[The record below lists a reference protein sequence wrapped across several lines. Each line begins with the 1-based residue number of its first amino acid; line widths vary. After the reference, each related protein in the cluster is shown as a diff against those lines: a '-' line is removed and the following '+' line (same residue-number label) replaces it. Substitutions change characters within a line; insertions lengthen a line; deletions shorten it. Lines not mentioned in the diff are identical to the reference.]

1 MFCIGHPC
9 RKKTLGIFSAK
20 GGCSHCGKVF
30 PGGFGE
36 KRNYGGF
43 QDRDQWPKRTSQ
55 EHRRH
60 AYRVKNCVSESA
72 AEKRASELGYRYT
85 LLFELPYYAS
95 VEMCI
100 LDPMHNLF
108 LGTAK
113 RSSQNGLRMTLSQRQ
128 DWRQFKQGSMR
139 FQFYQILVDGQGTLN
154 QIMEGSQLRIGKTLF
169 CFSQRIASRMYS
181 LISISTIGN
190 LLSFLAIFS
199 VGHA

>member
-9 RKKTLGIFSAK
+9 RKKTLGIFTAK
-20 GGCSHCGKVF
+20 RGCSHCGKVF
-30 PGGFGE
+30 RGGFGE

-60 AYRVKNCVSESA
+60 AYRAKNCLSESA
-72 AEKRASELGYRYT
+72 AEKWASELGYRYT
-85 LLFELPYYAS
+85 VLSELPYYAS

-108 LGTAK
+108 LETAK

-128 DWRQFKQGSMR
+128 DWRQ
-139 FQFYQILVDGQGTLN
+139 
-154 QIMEGSQLRIGKTLF
+154 
-169 CFSQRIASRMYS
+169 
-181 LISISTIGN
+181 
-190 LLSFLAIFS
+190 
-199 VGHA
+199 